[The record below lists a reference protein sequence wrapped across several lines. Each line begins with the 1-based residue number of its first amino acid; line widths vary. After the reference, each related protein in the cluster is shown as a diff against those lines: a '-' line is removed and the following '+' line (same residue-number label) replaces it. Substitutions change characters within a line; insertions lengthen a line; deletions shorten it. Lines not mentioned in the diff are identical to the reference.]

1 MKIEISSKNIEL
13 LPSLTEYVNE
23 KMGTLEKHLQK
34 LEMEGE
40 LRLIVKLGRVTA
52 HHQKGDVFEA
62 SADLELP
69 KVNLRADQVNED
81 LHTSIDMI
89 RDILAQEIEQY
100 KEKHGEKH
108 S

>member
-13 LPSLTEYVNE
+13 LPSLTEYINE
-23 KMGTLEKHLQK
+23 KLGTLEKHIQK

-40 LRLIVKLGRVTA
+40 LSLKVHIGRVTA
-52 HHQKGDVFEA
+52 HHQKGDIFEA
-62 SADLELP
+62 SADLQLP
-69 KVNLRADQVNED
+69 KVNLRAEQVNED
-81 LHTSIDMI
+81 MHTSIDMI